1 MKLIVRF
8 LVLFAAIFLL
18 EGKSI
23 AATLTGTFS
32 QIIEGSNVNLTVEGK
47 LDWVHWG
54 LQSDSSLNR
63 KATVTP
69 QISDFT
75 VLFNTNL
82 FSGTAYRYTDNFNGY
97 SWADGTQESSV
108 TNTTTGVYVVG
119 GKGAGPM
126 SMDGFQFTVP
136 ADTEPKTLKVYVG
149 TYAAG
154 GHFQAT
160 LSDFPTPY
168 SDSSLGNSGNGPG
181 GVYTIQF
188 AANSANQT
196 LTIRWTISAK
206 TAVDGNV
213 TLQAAA
219 LTSDTANNPP
229 FANILNPQRDAN
241 VAAPA
246 EITIDADA
254 FDADGALNKIQFY
267 TNGIF
272 AGETTNS
279 PYSFTLTNVPPG
291 RYELTA
297 SPVDDAGAFSVSK
310 PVDVFVHGNGGALD
324 GFVAFPPASVYLTS
338 EGNMDWAHWGLIN
351 SASVNRKANVPS
363 QISALTEIGTNT
375 LKRLSDFYTASSWND
390 GTPIAS
396 TNNVTSGVFVSGI
409 TNGFQLSIPAD
420 TSMKTFKIY
429 VGLYGGSGNFQTWL
443 SDFSAPAFTD
453 SSLTN
458 AYGNDYAVYTLS
470 YAAASAGQTLNIRYT
485 SAYLFDQDFGNVAL
499 HAATLNGAA
508 PLLLFNSQVASGS
521 FSFSFQTEVGRTYN
535 VFYTDSLDPIS
546 WQTLTNINGSGI
558 IETVTDDASEP
569 QRFYRIQIN

>member
-1 MKLIVRF
+1 MKFIARF
-8 LVLFAAIFLL
+8 LFLFAAIFLL
-18 EGKSI
+18 TGKNL

-32 QIIEGSNVNLTVEGK
+32 PIAEGSNVNLTAEGK

-54 LQSDSSLNR
+54 LLSDSSLNR

-108 TNTTTGVYVVG
+108 TNTTTGVYVVAF
-119 GKGAGPM
+119 GANPM
-126 SMDGFQFTVP
+126 ASDGFEFTVP

-149 TYAAG
+149 TYAARG
-154 GHFQAT
+154 RFQAT
-160 LSDFPTPY
+160 LSDFPTSY
-168 SDSSLGNSGNGPG
+168 SDSSLTNSGNGPG
-181 GVYTIQF
+181 GVYTIEF

-241 VAAPA
+241 FAAPA

-254 FDADGALNKIQFY
+254 FDADGALNKVKFF

-272 AGETTNS
+272 AGETTSS

-297 SPVDDAGAFSVSK
+297 SPADDAGAFSVSK
-310 PVDVFVHGNGGALD
+310 PVDVFVHGNGGTLNGA
-324 GFVAFPPASVYLTS
+324 VAFPPASVDLTS
-338 EGNMDWAHWGLIN
+338 EGNLDWAHWGLIN
-351 SASVNRKANVPS
+351 STSVNRKANVPA
-363 QISALTEIGTNT
+363 QISALTKIGTNT
-375 LKRLSDFYTASSWND
+375 LNRLNDFYTVSSWTD

-409 TNGFQLSIPAD
+409 TNGFQFSVPAD
-420 TSMKTFKIY
+420 STLKTLKVY
-429 VGLYGGSGNFQTWL
+429 VGVYGGSGNFRAWL
-443 SDFSAPAFTD
+443 SDLSAPAFTD
-453 SSLTN
+453 RSLTN
-458 AYGNDYAVYTLS
+458 AYGNDYAVYTLN
-470 YAAASAGQTLNIRYT
+470 YAASSAGQTLNIRYM
-485 SAYLFDQDFGNVAL
+485 SDYLFDQDFGNVAL
-499 HAATLNGAA
+499 HAATLNGTA
-508 PLLLFNSQVASGS
+508 PVLLFNPQVASGS

-535 VFYTDSLDPIS
+535 VFYTDSLSQIS
-546 WQTLTNINGSGI
+546 WQPLTNITGSGI
-558 IETVTDDASEP
+558 IETVTDSASEP
-569 QRFYRIQIN
+569 QRFYRIQTN